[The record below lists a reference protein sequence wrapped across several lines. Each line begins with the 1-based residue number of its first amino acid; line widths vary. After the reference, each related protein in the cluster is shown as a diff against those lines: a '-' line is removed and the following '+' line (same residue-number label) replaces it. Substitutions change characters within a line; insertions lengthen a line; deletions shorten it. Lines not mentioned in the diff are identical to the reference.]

1 MESQEGEISEGDTRL
16 LLDKFLSWLK
26 DHELAHFF
34 VDEVDP
40 KEYPDYQQVWVGW
53 GDGWVGG

>member
-1 MESQEGEISEGDTRL
+1 MQPPWMASEAGEISEGDTRL
-16 LLDKFLSWLK
+16 LLDKFLSWLQ

-40 KEYPDYQQVWVGW
+40 KEYPDYQL
-53 GDGWVGG
+53 VGGG